1 MLYFKI
7 LQDLS
12 TWPLFGSM
20 FRSMLPL
27 FGDIIYLEPVFR
39 EEVKTDFASHTGN
52 IFLFE
57 LKSKDPAV
65 VFSMK
70 IYIVTT
76 APTTADFGAMA
87 GGDWLYDKTPGTP
100 VLYFKDAA
108 ASGDNFATVTT
119 TT

>member
-1 MLYFKI
+1 MLYFKV
-7 LQDLS
+7 LRALS
-12 TWPLFGSM
+12 SLPLFG
-20 FRSMLPL
+20 FVFKAITPL

-65 VFSMK
+65 VFSWK
-70 IYIVTT
+70 IYVVTT

-87 GGDWLYDKTPGTP
+87 GGDWLFDKTPAAP
-100 VLYFKDAA
+100 VLYMKDAV
-108 ASGDNFATVTT
+108 ASGDNFATFTT

>member
-1 MLYFKI
+1 MYYLEI
-7 LQDLS
+7 LHFLGNL
-12 TWPLFGSM
+12 PLFGLGFKCLM
-20 FRSMLPL
+20 PL

-57 LKSKDPAV
+57 LKSKDPSV
-65 VFSMK
+65 VFSWK

-87 GGDWLYDKTPGTP
+87 LGDWLFHKGTTP
-100 VLYFKDAA
+100 VLYMKDVA
-108 ASGDNFATVTT
+108 ASGDDFAAFDVTT
-119 TT
+119 

>member
-1 MLYFKI
+1 MLYLKI
-7 LQDLS
+7 LRALS
-12 TWPLFGSM
+12 GLPLFGFM
-20 FRSMLPL
+20 FRAMTPL

-65 VFSMK
+65 VFSWK
-70 IYIVTT
+70 IYVVTT

-87 GGDWLYDKTPGTP
+87 LGDWLFHKGTTP
-100 VLYFKDAA
+100 VLYMKDAA
-108 ASGDNFATVTT
+108 ASGDDFASFDTT
-119 TT
+119 T